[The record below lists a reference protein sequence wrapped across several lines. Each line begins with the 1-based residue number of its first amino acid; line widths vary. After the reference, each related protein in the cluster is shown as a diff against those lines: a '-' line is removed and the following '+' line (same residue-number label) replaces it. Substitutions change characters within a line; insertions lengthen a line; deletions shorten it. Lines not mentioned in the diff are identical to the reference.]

1 LARNSKSRLGKD
13 QESTKPAAADPVAAT
28 ELGGGLNFA
37 TPTEFVELPSRGRHY
52 PEGHPLHGVD
62 TVEIRFM
69 TAKEEDILSSKTL
82 IKQGVALE
90 RLLKSV
96 IIDKKIDPSKML
108 TGDRNALL
116 IATRISGYGEEYN
129 AKVTCPACTNIN
141 EVEYDLTDATIT
153 EAEDNN
159 EVQWNAEGNML
170 VALPYSGLEVEAKLL
185 TGKDEMYLSRLQES
199 KRKKKLLETSMQD
212 ILKTMIDSVNG
223 DNTNDTLTQFI
234 TKVPARDIK
243 HLREVYKNNTPN
255 ISMAHEF
262 ECESCGYGTV
272 VEVPF
277 TVEFFWPQ
285 S

>member
-141 EVEYDLTDATIT
+141 EVEYDLTTSTII

-170 VALPYSGLEVEAKLL
+170 VALPYSGLEVEARLL

-199 KRKKKLLETSMQD
+199 KRKKRLLETSMQD
-212 ILKTMIDSVNG
+212 ILKTMIVSVNG

>member
-1 LARNSKSRLGKD
+1 MARNSKSRLGKD
-13 QESTKPAAADPVAAT
+13 QESTKPPAADPVAAL
-28 ELGGGLNFA
+28 ELGGGLEFA

-96 IIDKKIDPSKML
+96 ITDKKIDPSKML

-141 EVEYDLTDATIT
+141 EVGYDLTTSTII
-153 EAEDNN
+153 EAGDNN

-170 VALPYSGLEVEAKLL
+170 VTLPYSGLEVEARLL

-199 KRKKKLLETSMQD
+199 KRKKRLLETSMQD
-212 ILKTMIDSVNG
+212 ILKTMIVSVNG

>member
-13 QESTKPAAADPVAAT
+13 QESTKPPAADPVAAL
-28 ELGGGLNFA
+28 ELGGGLEFA

-96 IIDKKIDPSKML
+96 ITDKKIDPSKML

-141 EVEYDLTDATIT
+141 EVGYDLTTSTII
-153 EAEDNN
+153 EAGDNN

-170 VALPYSGLEVEAKLL
+170 VTLPYSGLEVEARLL

-199 KRKKKLLETSMQD
+199 KRKKRLLETSMQD
-212 ILKTMIDSVNG
+212 ILKTMIVSVNG

>member
-1 LARNSKSRLGKD
+1 MARNSKSRLGKD
-13 QESTKPAAADPVAAT
+13 ESTTKPDAADPVAAT
-28 ELGGGLNFA
+28 ELGGGLEFA

-52 PEGHPLHGVD
+52 PEGHPLRGTE

-96 IIDKKIDPSKML
+96 IVDKTIDPSKML

-116 IATRISGYGEEYN
+116 VATRISGYGEEYN
-129 AKVTCPACTNIN
+129 AKVTCPACTSVN
-141 EVEYDLTDATIT
+141 EVAYDLSEATIV

-159 EVQWNAEGNML
+159 EVQWNSEGNML
-170 VALPYSGLEVEAKLL
+170 VTLPFSGLEVEAKLL

-199 KRKKKLLETSMQD
+199 KRKKRLLETSMQD
-212 ILKTMIDSVNG
+212 ILKTMIVSVNG
-223 DNTNDTLTQFI
+223 DNTASTLTTFVSN
-234 TKVPARDIK
+234 VPARDIK
-243 HLREVYKNNTPN
+243 HLRQIYKNNTPN
-255 ISMAHEF
+255 ISMAHDF

>member
-212 ILKTMIDSVNG
+212 ILKTMIVSVNG

>member
-1 LARNSKSRLGKD
+1 MARNSKSRLGKD

-141 EVEYDLTDATIT
+141 EVEYDLTTSTII

-170 VALPYSGLEVEAKLL
+170 VALPYSGLEVEARLL

-199 KRKKKLLETSMQD
+199 KRKKRLLETSMQD
-212 ILKTMIDSVNG
+212 ILKTMIVSVNG